1 MLTEEQLEIKL
12 YLIKNYHKNY
22 TKQLLKN
29 LKENVRNFKKTVNLL
44 LKP

>member
-12 YLIKNYHKNY
+12 YLIQNYHKNY
-22 TKQLLKN
+22 TNQLLKN